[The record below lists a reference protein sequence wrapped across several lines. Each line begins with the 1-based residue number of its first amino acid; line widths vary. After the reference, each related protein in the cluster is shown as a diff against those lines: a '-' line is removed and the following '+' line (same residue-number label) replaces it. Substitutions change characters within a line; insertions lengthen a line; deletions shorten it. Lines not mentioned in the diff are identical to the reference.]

1 MCGAGLATSSAPPH
15 KRSMHELSIGPFA
28 MRWTEEGAGDP
39 VIAVHSSGMS
49 SRQFKRLA
57 AELQSTHCVVLPD
70 LLGYGESPPFRSSER
85 FHHALDLLALE
96 RLIDRFEAPVH
107 LVGHSYGGFLSL
119 LAALHRPGKI
129 RSMALYEPVSFGVL
143 RSKGEREALKTL
155 ETLDE
160 DHGDFAE
167 TDAQVE
173 AWLENF
179 VDYWGGAGG
188 WHRLQESARQAF
200 RSVAPKMIGEVRSLG
215 VERTPHQ
222 AYATLEMPVLFLS
235 SERSTLAMERV
246 IEIML
251 ASIPR
256 SRRER
261 IPGASHMGP
270 LTHASEVNA
279 LIAAHVRAS

>member
-1 MCGAGLATSSAPPH
+1 MHALSVGPHRMC
-15 KRSMHELSIGPFA
+15 
-28 MRWTEEGAGDP
+28 WTEEGTGDP

-57 AELQSTHCVVLPD
+57 AELARTHRVVLPD
-70 LLGYGESPPFRSSER
+70 LLGYGESPPVPTSER
-85 FHHALDLLALE
+85 FHHAMDLLALE
-96 RLIDRFEAPVH
+96 RLIDHVESPVH

-155 ETLDE
+155 EALDE
-160 DHGDFAE
+160 DHGDFPE
-167 TDAQVE
+167 TEAQIE
-173 AWLENF
+173 AWLESF
-179 VDYWGGAGG
+179 VGYWSGVGG
-188 WHRLQESARQAF
+188 WQRLQEGARQAF
-200 RSVAPKMIGEVRSLG
+200 RDVAPKMIGEVRTLG

-235 SERSTLAMERV
+235 SERSTPAMERV
-246 IEIML
+246 IDIL
-251 ASIPR
+251 LGAIPG

-261 IPGASHMGP
+261 IAGASHMGP
-270 LTHASEVNA
+270 LTHPNEVNA
-279 LIAAHVRAS
+279 LIAAHVRAF